1 MKPLKVKVSI
11 TLDKNVEEK
20 IKELADYDGRSFSQY
35 INRVLAIRVK
45 NMIKKGIIS
54 DDSENSFIIKRNRR

>member
-54 DDSENSFIIKRNRR
+54 DDSENSFLKRNRR